1 VLFWILA
8 LYIIVLLIIWGFFI
22 VARMHTLKFKNF
34 STHILPV
41 TNYLMI
47 LLIILSLSWFIFIFY
62 LNLGNSNYELS
73 TNENTKISTSDKK
86 DNWWINYQEEIIWD
100 EFY

>member
-1 VLFWILA
+1 MLA

-22 VARMHTLKFKNF
+22 VSRMHTLKFKNF
-34 STHILPV
+34 STHIAPV
-41 TNYLMI
+41 TNFIMF
-47 LLIILSLSWFIFIFY
+47 LLIILSLAWFIFILY

-73 TNENTKISTSDKK
+73 TKDNTKFSNPDKNEK
-86 DNWWINYQEEIIWD
+86 IKQNYQDEIIWD